1 MFTHYINSGL
11 NLPAAPIEHKMSYIM
26 MSCLKKII
34 GIFFLVLLVTSAFA
48 QTKKVVADRI
58 IAVVGNKIVLQSD
71 VDNNLQD
78 MARQGMEIPE
88 NARCMT
94 LEQNMGI
101 KALVLQAEKDS
112 LPVTD
117 EEVEAD
123 IELQIR
129 QFISAYGSKDEL
141 EKVAGRSV
149 YQLREDFK
157 EGFRDRKLA
166 AAMRNKIVEDIK
178 ITPNEVKSYFE
189 KIPTDS
195 LPLYE
200 SEIEV
205 GQIVRYPKASREAEE
220 YAIEQLASYKKQIES
235 GSRDFKTI
243 ASLYSEDPGSKDKGG
258 MYEVNRTQKEMD
270 PTWMAKAFTLKQ
282 GQISNPFKTK
292 FGYHIIQLESRAG
305 DDAEVRHILKV
316 PQVTQVELVEGV
328 KKLDSVRANLISG
341 KIDFGTA
348 VNKYSDDEASKFTAG
363 MIQGKD
369 GSFLSIDQL
378 DKDMIPVLNDLKL
391 GEYSQPVQFTDERG
405 RKGVRIVYLKT
416 QTEPHRENLKDDYSK
431 VAIRALE
438 DKKEQAIEKWFYS
451 HINSYYIMVADDY
464 RSCEVMQKW
473 LTASAAVK

>member
-1 MFTHYINSGL
+1 MK
-11 NLPAAPIEHKMSYIM
+11 IELRS
-26 MSCLKKII
+26 LLTA
-34 GIFFLVLLVTSAFA
+34 FLLVGSCAAWA
-48 QTKKVVADRI
+48 QPKKVVADKI
-58 IAVVGNKIVLQSD
+58 IAIVGNKIVLQSD
-71 VDNNLQD
+71 IENNLQD
-78 MARQGMEIPE
+78 MARQGMDIPE
-88 NARCMT
+88 NARCFT

-117 EEVEAD
+117 EEVDAD

-129 QFISAYGSKDEL
+129 QFIQAYGSKDEL

-157 EGFRDRKLA
+157 EGFRERKLA
-166 AAMRNKIVEDIK
+166 ASMRNKIVENIK
-178 ITPNEVKSYFE
+178 ITPNEVKAYFE

-220 YAIEQLASYKKQIES
+220 YAIEQLAGYKKLIEG

-243 ASLYSEDPGSKDKGG
+243 ASLYSEDPGSKERGG

-282 GQISNPFKTK
+282 GQVSSPFKTR
-292 FGYHIIQLESRAG
+292 FGYHILQMDNRVG
-305 DDAEVRHILKV
+305 DDAVVRHILKV
-316 PQVTQVELVEGV
+316 PQVTQIEIAEGV
-328 KKLDSVRANLISG
+328 KKLDSVRANLIAG

-348 VNKYSDDEASKFTAG
+348 VNKFSDDEASKFTAG
-363 MIQGKD
+363 MIQGKE
-369 GSFLSIDQL
+369 GNFLSIDQL
-378 DKDMIPVLNDLKL
+378 DKDVIPVLRNLKV
-391 GEYSQPVQFTDERG
+391 GEFSQPFQFTDERG
-405 RKGVRIVYLKT
+405 RKGVRLVYLKS

-431 VAIRALE
+431 IAQRALE
-438 DKKEQAIEKWFYS
+438 DKKERAIEKWFHE
-451 HINSYYIMVADDY
+451 HINNYYIMIADEYKTCD
-464 RSCEVMQKW
+464 VMQKW
-473 LTASAAVK
+473 LQATAGRN